1 MVTQFKQPQ
10 IMSFES
16 FNYQNP
22 GSLSYLELDKNV
34 LPASVDAP
42 FTHLADNK
50 TEENRQFVYLI
61 QESAK
66 EALVVNILRTEQLRR
81 VVIYVR
87 TNSAADQV
95 AEKLNR
101 SGIMAES
108 VHDNKS
114 QRTRIRSFSNFRSNA
129 TDVLVAT
136 ESAHFAFNTIEVAAI
151 INYDLPVSAETYV
164 ERLTRHPSHNGV
176 NAKVFSF
183 CDKSENSSLTNINRA
198 LNGDLAVIAHNID

>member
-1 MVTQFKQPQ
+1 
-10 IMSFES
+10 MSFECL
-16 FNYQNP
+16 NNENTA
-22 GSLSYLELDKNV
+22 SLSYLEPETNV
-34 LPASVDAP
+34 LPATANALFDAVTVNGP
-42 FTHLADNK
+42 RNY
-50 TEENRQFVYLI
+50 RQFVYMI

-66 EALVVNILRTEQLRR
+66 AALVVDILRTEQLCR
-81 VVIYVR
+81 VIIYVR
-87 TNSAADQV
+87 TNSLADQV

-101 SGIMAES
+101 SGITAES

-114 QRTRIRSFSNFRSNA
+114 QRTKVRSFSNFRSNA

-176 NAKVFSF
+176 KAKVFSF
-183 CDKSENSSLTNINRA
+183 CDKSENSSLTNINRV
-198 LNGDLAVIAHNID
+198 LKGDLEVIAHNITTES